1 MTNRVRN
8 IIIALVVVA
17 ICALFAF
24 GIMVG
29 AAVVGYRAAIRS
41 GNEAATIQNIKTIA
55 ATEALYFN
63 THNRTFGTLDQL
75 IKEEQLSQKFG
86 GHPTIADGYV
96 FSLTVAPKPD
106 GSSGYKITADP
117 RDYSTGRN
125 HFYLDSTDNRI
136 RVNPD
141 HEAGPSDPSN

>member
-55 ATEALYFN
+55 ATEAQYFY

-75 IKEEQLSQKFG
+75 IKEQELSQKFG
-86 GHPTIADGYV
+86 GHPTVADGYV
-96 FSLTVAPKPD
+96 FSLTVAAKPD

-117 RDYSTGRN
+117 LNPESGTN
-125 HFYLDSTDNRI
+125 HFYLDSDDQRI
-136 RVNPD
+136 HVNG
-141 HEAGPSDPSN
+141 ERQAGPTDPVM

>member
-1 MTNRVRN
+1 MTNRARN

-17 ICALFAF
+17 ICVLFAF

-29 AAVVGYRAAIRS
+29 AAVIGYRSALRA
-41 GNEAATIQNIKTIA
+41 GYEAATIQNIKTIA

-125 HFYLDSTDNRI
+125 HFYLDSDDQRI
-136 RVNPD
+136 HVNA
-141 HEAGPSDPSN
+141 ERQAGPEDAVM